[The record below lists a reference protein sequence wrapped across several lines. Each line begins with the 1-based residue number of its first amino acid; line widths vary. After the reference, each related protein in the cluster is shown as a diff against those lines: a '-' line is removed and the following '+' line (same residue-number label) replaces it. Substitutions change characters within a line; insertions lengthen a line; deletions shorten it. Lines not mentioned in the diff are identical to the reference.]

1 MKLGIL
7 CTMINGFRRKGYYNS
22 QEIGLGRVLAKK
34 GHTVIIYKGVPKT
47 ELEETVKIEEQE
59 MVHYIPMKHLGAHG
73 FLDCR
78 YLEKNLDGLFCFGDQ
93 QIFLPHVYRWCVKNG
108 ICFVPYVGTAH
119 SLYSNLKSRVMNAL
133 FAAGTL
139 RIYRKVPV
147 AAKTETARKEL
158 ESLGVRK
165 VLNAPVGLDTAVLKQ
180 DFRETDK
187 EALREKYGFSADD
200 VILCN
205 VSRLSFEK
213 RPLELVDLF
222 SRIRGKKPFRLIIV
236 GDGEEKEALKE
247 KIRSYGLEKE
257 VRLYEQVPYEQ
268 MWEIYRISDYYLNMN
283 QGEIFGMAVMEAVY
297 YGVSVAAA
305 DAPGPRITLKGM
317 KGHKICASDKE
328 MEDWVLEPYPSEKD
342 LKESAEK
349 MAESFTWDTCANA
362 FLRVIRGSKERKRRK

>member
-1 MKLGIL
+1 MRCL
-7 CTMINGFRRKGYYNS
+7 
-22 QEIGLGRVLAKK
+22 Q
-34 GHTVIIYKGVPKT
+34 
-47 ELEETVKIEEQE
+47 Q
-59 MVHYIPMKHLGAHG
+59 
-73 FLDCR
+73 
-78 YLEKNLDGLFCFGDQ
+78 GLF
-93 QIFLPHVYRWCVKNG
+93 
-108 ICFVPYVGTAH
+108 
-119 SLYSNLKSRVMNAL
+119 
-133 FAAGTL
+133 
-139 RIYRKVPV
+139 

-342 LKESAEK
+342 LKEIAEK
-349 MAESFTWDTCANA
+349 MA
-362 FLRVIRGSKERKRRK
+362 